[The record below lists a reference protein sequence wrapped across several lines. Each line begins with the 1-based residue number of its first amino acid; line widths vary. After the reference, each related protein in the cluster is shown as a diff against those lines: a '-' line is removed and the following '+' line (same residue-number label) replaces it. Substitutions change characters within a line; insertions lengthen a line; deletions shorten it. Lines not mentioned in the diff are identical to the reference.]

1 MFSNGDRKMAANMAN
16 STVPKEEVISSLD
29 RRVYRAM
36 TEEVPRKRSRVNG
49 GNSSN
54 VEEELSIFFFKL
66 TVLVHSL
73 GGGGT
78 LFYGLFTYVR
88 LQRVWFFS
96 RFGHK

>member
-1 MFSNGDRKMAANMAN
+1 
-16 STVPKEEVISSLD
+16 
-29 RRVYRAM
+29 M

-49 GNSSN
+49 DNSSN
-54 VEEELSIFFFKL
+54 VEEELSKKKFKL
-66 TVLVHSL
+66 TVLMQSL

-78 LFYGLFTYVR
+78 LLYGLFRYVQ